1 MEIASNNILSI
12 TPPSFQLGAEEAK
25 RESSTRVQIPQ
36 PRDSQG
42 SQAQSHINDQRGNT
56 QGQNSQ
62 LFAINQGFQEEKTEA
77 LRRDKRENNKNKDS
91 DQEQKQENP
100 KDNKSATSSNTKS
113 NNKASSDLQLQQNVQ
128 QTQANAISHKK
139 VVSPNDNIAASY
151 KASSNRDLKGF
162 LKPKFSAKFFNG
174 AKFST
179 SNKDLSQEH
188 SRTGNAIKR
197 RYNSIMPS
205 LNLGNNL
212 NIAI

>member
-25 RESSTRVQIPQ
+25 RESANRVQIPQ
-36 PRDSQG
+36 PKDSQG
-42 SQAQSHINDQRGNT
+42 SQGQSHINDQRGNT

-62 LFAINQGFQEEKTEA
+62 LFAINQGFQEEKTDA

-91 DQEQKQENP
+91 EQEQRQNSP
-100 KDNKSATSSNTKS
+100 KNDNSTTSNSKS
-113 NNKASSDLQLQQNVQ
+113 NDKASAEVQLQQN
-128 QTQANAISHKK
+128 TQLTQSNAISHKK
-139 VVSPNDNIAASY
+139 VVTSNDNIAASY
-151 KASSNRDLKGF
+151 KASSRKDSKGF
-162 LKPKFSAKFFNG
+162 LKPKFAAKFFNG
-174 AKFST
+174 AKFSS
-179 SNKDLSQEH
+179 SNKDISQEH
-188 SRTGNAIKR
+188 NITGNAIKR